1 MKVTIAIDSFKG
13 SLSSVE
19 AGHAA
24 AAGVRRVFPDAEC
37 VVRPLA
43 DGGEGTVDALVAGL
57 GGEPKSVTVTGPAGK
72 PTVATYGLLPDDVA
86 VMEMAQAAGITLV
99 SGAKKNPLH
108 TTTFGVG
115 EMILDAAK
123 NGAKTFVIGIGG
135 SATNDGGAGMLQ
147 ALGFRL
153 LDADGNDIP
162 RGGAGLAKLAK
173 IEVPQTLNSQLS
185 TLNFKVACDVKNPL
199 CGPQGAS
206 AVFGPQKGATP
217 EMVAQLDAALANLA
231 RVSSVSRVSS
241 VARDSSVA
249 SGARDSSDP
258 NDSKDPSRFPGAG
271 AAGGLG
277 FAFKAFLGAELVP
290 GVDLILNETR
300 LEDDVRDADVV
311 ITGEGRL
318 DGQTVM
324 GKAPIGVAK
333 LAKRY
338 GKRVLA
344 FSGCV
349 GDGVEAVNA
358 AGIDA
363 YFPILRKLVSRE
375 EALDVKI
382 AAANLSATVEQV
394 FRLIK
399 VATAPSPSP
408 ILRSKLASD
417 GEGAVVTNN

>member
-1 MKVTIAIDSFKG
+1 MKVVIAIDSFKG

-19 AGHAA
+19 AGQAA

-37 VVRPLA
+37 AVRPLA

-57 GGEPKSVTVTGPAGK
+57 GGELRTVTVTGPAGK
-72 PTVATYGLLPDDVA
+72 PTDAKYGLLPGGVA
-86 VMEMAQAAGITLV
+86 VMEMAEAAGITLV
-99 SGAKKNPLH
+99 SGEEKNPLR
-108 TTTFGVG
+108 TTTYGVG
-115 EMILDAAK
+115 EMILDAQK
-123 NGAKTFVIGIGG
+123 NGARQFVIGIGG
-135 SATNDGGAGMLQ
+135 SATNDAGAGMLQ

-173 IEVPQTLNSQLS
+173 IDRGIAAAALDGKS
-185 TLNFKVACDVKNPL
+185 FRIACDVKNPL
-199 CGPQGAS
+199 CGPNGAS

-217 EMVAQLDAALANLA
+217 EMVKELDTALAHFA
-231 RVSSVSRVSS
+231 AVSQSNN
-241 VARDSSVA
+241 
-249 SGARDSSDP
+249 P
-258 NDSKDPSRFPGAG
+258 NNRTIEQFPGSG

-277 FAFKAFLGAELVP
+277 FAFKAFLNAELVP
-290 GVDLILNETR
+290 GVELILKETG
-300 LEDDVRDADVV
+300 LEEFVREADVV

-324 GKAPIGVAK
+324 GKAPIGVAR
-333 LAKRY
+333 LAKKH

-363 YFPILRKLVSRE
+363 FFPILRNVVTLG
-375 EALDVKI
+375 EALDVPT
-382 AAANLSATVEQV
+382 AAANLTATVEQT
-394 FRLIK
+394 FRLLRT
-399 VATAPSPSP
+399 VPS
-408 ILRSKLASD
+408 
-417 GEGAVVTNN
+417 T

>member
-1 MKVTIAIDSFKG
+1 MKVAIAIDSFKG
-13 SLSSVE
+13 SLSSVA
-19 AGHAA
+19 AGTAA
-24 AAGVRRVFPDAEC
+24 AEGVRRVFPDAEC

-57 GGEPKSVTVTGPAGK
+57 GGELRRVTVMGPAGK
-72 PTVATYGLLPDDVA
+72 PVTAKYGLLPDGVA
-86 VMEMAQAAGITLV
+86 VMEMAEAAGITLV
-99 SGAKKNPLH
+99 SGEEKNPLH
-108 TTTFGVG
+108 TTTYGVG
-115 EMILDAAK
+115 EMILDAVR

-153 LDADGNDIP
+153 LESAGHDIP
-162 RGGAGLAKLAK
+162 RGGLGLAQLAR
-173 IEVPQTLNSQLS
+173 IEGGNPFYDYDSQLRLS
-185 TLNFKVACDVKNPL
+185 FRIACDVKNPL
-199 CGPQGAS
+199 CGENGAS

-217 EMVAQLDAALANLA
+217 EMVRELDSALAHFAEIVEEVKEKGEGEQRNLSTCSA
-231 RVSSVSRVSS
+231 DQQEKESIHHCSPSPLTFTFSR
-241 VARDSSVA
+241 A
-249 SGARDSSDP
+249 
-258 NDSKDPSRFPGAG
+258 PGAG

-300 LEDDVRDADVV
+300 LEDFIRDADVV

-324 GKAPIGVAK
+324 GKAPIGVAR
-333 LAKRY
+333 LAKKH

-344 FSGCV
+344 FSGIL

-363 YFPILRKLVSRE
+363 YFPILRKLVSLE
-375 EALDVKI
+375 EALDVKN
-382 AAANLSATVEQV
+382 AAANLTATVEQA
-394 FRLIK
+394 FRL
-399 VATAPSPSP
+399 
-408 ILRSKLASD
+408 LR
-417 GEGAVVTNN
+417 T